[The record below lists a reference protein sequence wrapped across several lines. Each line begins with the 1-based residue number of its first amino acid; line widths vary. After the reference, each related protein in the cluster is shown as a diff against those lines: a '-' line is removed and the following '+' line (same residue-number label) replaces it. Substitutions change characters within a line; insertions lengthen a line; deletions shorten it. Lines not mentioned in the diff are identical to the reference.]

1 MLWKDQFLSVVKLFN
16 NLIFYT
22 SLAKLCKIP
31 LPDNV
36 WQKLILFGHI
46 TDLAEHRQMSEDYFN
61 PWNIFMDKYVTDNR
75 QLCTFLNK
83 KPSKRVSY

>member
-22 SLAKLCKIP
+22 SLATLQ
-31 LPDNV
+31 DSSTWHV